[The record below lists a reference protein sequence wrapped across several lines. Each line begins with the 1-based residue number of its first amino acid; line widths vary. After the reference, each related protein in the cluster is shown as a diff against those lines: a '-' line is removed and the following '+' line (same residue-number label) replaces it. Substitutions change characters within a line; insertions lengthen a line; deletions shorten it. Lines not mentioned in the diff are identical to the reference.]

1 MAAYDYRVEHRPA
14 GTRMGP
20 LNERLEGLAT
30 EGWEPIM
37 MAGDNEL
44 YIMLR
49 RPRAAAALQTA
60 QAQAVARV
68 SEDRKSV
75 V

>member
-1 MAAYDYRVEHRPA
+1 MAAYEYRVEHRPA

-20 LNERLEGLAT
+20 LNERLEGLAAD
-30 EGWEPIM
+30 GWEPMM

-49 RPRAAAALQTA
+49 RARAAAPVAPMAPAA
-60 QAQAVARV
+60 QPIPI
-68 SEDRKSV
+68 SDEG
-75 V
+75 